1 MIKALIQLLKVKSL
15 ITIMVSAGMLYGFL
29 AGSISSEQF
38 MQISVMVFTFYFAKQ
53 DKSDKE

>member
-29 AGSISSEQF
+29 VGSISSEQF

-53 DKSDKE
+53 AME

>member
-15 ITIMVSAGMLYGFL
+15 ITIMVSAGLLYGFC
-29 AGSISSEQF
+29 AGLINPEQF

-53 DKSDKE
+53 AME